1 MNNMSDIK
9 YNLKK
14 ERFTIMNVNEV
25 SKNDALEFIAHMME
39 LYPDYPVFS
48 RTVKSFYNE
57 FCVHKF
63 CYICHILRNKT
74 KDAGMQYPLSKFVN
88 FLYSI
93 FGPFSRLFIK

>member
-1 MNNMSDIK
+1 MSDIK

-14 ERFTIMNVNEV
+14 ERFTIMNVGQV
-25 SKNDALEFIAHMME
+25 SKEEALEFISRMKE
-39 LYPDYPVFS
+39 LYSDYPVFS

-63 CYICHILRNKT
+63 LYICHILRKKT
-74 KDAGMQYPLSKFVN
+74 KDAGMQYPLSKFID

-93 FGPFSRLFIK
+93 LGPFSSLFIK

>member
-1 MNNMSDIK
+1 MDNIK

-14 ERFTIMNVNEV
+14 ERFTIMDVDEV
-25 SKNDALEFIAHMME
+25 STVDALNLIKEMKE
-39 LYPDYPVFS
+39 KYPDYPVFS

-63 CYICHILRNKT
+63 CYKCHIMRKRT
-74 KDAGMQYPLSKFVN
+74 KDAGMQYPLSKFIQ

-93 FGPFSRLFIK
+93 CGPISRLFI